1 MAHELPQTVQL
12 MKNHRSIRQFTDQ
25 PVDDATFREIIFAA
39 QRAPSSHHV
48 QAYSIV
54 HVTDPDKRATLARV
68 AGGQQY
74 VNEAPVFLVF
84 VADFWKHEHVCIEED
99 SDFQIDE
106 TENVLVGTVDAAL
119 AAQNALTAA
128 ESFGLG
134 GVMIG
139 GIRNHPRDV
148 RDCLD
153 LPRYTFP
160 VMGLCLGYAAEV
172 PEQKPRLPLEMILH
186 TNTYCE
192 KPFID
197 GRKNYDEEMAH
208 YYQTRSANQKEISWS
223 KQMSDY
229 FAKVRRPEVTTFL
242 TEQGFALK

>member
-1 MAHELPQTVQL
+1 MVYEMPETVRVMQQ
-12 MKNHRSIRQFTDQ
+12 HRSIRSFTDQ
-25 PVDDATFREIIFAA
+25 PVADETFQEIIRAA

-54 HVTDPDKRATLARV
+54 RVIDPEKRATLARI

-74 VNEAPVFLVF
+74 VSEAPIFLVF
-84 VADFWKHEHVCIEED
+84 VADFWKHEHICIEED

-139 GIRNHPRDV
+139 GIRNHPHDV
-148 RDCLD
+148 RDCLN

-172 PEQKPRLPLEMILH
+172 PEQKPRLPLETILH
-186 TNTYCE
+186 TDTYCE
-192 KPFID
+192 KPFIES
-197 GRKNYDEEMAH
+197 RKAYDEEMTH
-208 YYQTRSANQKEISWS
+208 YYKTRSANQKELSWS
-223 KQMSDY
+223 QQMSDY
-229 FAKVRRPEVTTFL
+229 FAKVRRPAVTAFL
-242 TEQGFALK
+242 AEQGFALK